1 MAQAQLIGRLAYSKA
16 GRDRGKPVIIIKV
29 INERLVMVVDGRT
42 RSIENP
48 KLKNIKHLQ
57 VTKKVAEELVRKIVR
72 GDPLDD
78 IDISR
83 AVQVLVKEKERQE
96 GGLGI

>member
-1 MAQAQLIGRLAYSKA
+1 MAQAQLIGHLAYSKA